1 MRTPRSE
8 SRKPF
13 ALIAILGV
21 FCLFIAAGA
30 HAQALRV
37 TAANASNSAVYNVTF
52 SGSGGSITVL
62 NNDANQHVS
71 LRSLVFIPNTETGK
85 IDLLVSDT
93 SRGEIVR
100 YANATGAAT
109 VVWST
114 ASGPGPTY
122 PDGLSVDGAGNLF
135 VASSASGNNKP
146 AELWVFP
153 RDPLVAAGAG
163 FLAPRL
169 IDRTFGGLSVQ
180 TLEETLVS
188 RTTSA
193 AAAAGDLLV
202 LVGSPAVVLVY
213 SNGGVQAVIGGS
225 GPISPAR
232 TLISSA
238 QFPAGV
244 APGGMDFWPADNSLL
259 ITTANGTVLRYSFT
273 PTSAIRGADFA
284 TGLGNG
290 KFKVKTGVQASTPL
304 AFVANNNGG
313 EILKFGAPPVSGGS
327 NPPLATVT
335 SGVQRPQGLAT
346 SNLAARDAAECLET
360 AGGCELLGNVL
371 KHSVSGLPTV
381 SGYVIEDV
389 CIVPKDP
396 RIAQFGSC
404 TGHSL
409 PVAQVCAGFGDT
421 VIPDYMCG
429 GSGSS
434 TKGFALVKSIS
445 NSLNAAKG
453 ALIANEA
460 FSDGLLDGANPPC
473 PATVLGWAPTEGEGS
488 IVEGNTMLELTSS
501 CGSSKIISRGLS
513 VWGIGLVLNEAALPG
528 KNTADARIRFAAA
541 KYDTL
546 NSTIAL
552 ATIQATFRS
561 TLSACMTTSRSL
573 FDKKKYAPAAAQL
586 VSCDALVAANEAAF
600 SASGNNPNP
609 SAEIR
614 GRIANLHLTINSRI
628 LGNLAP
634 GAWPPL

>member
-1 MRTPRSE
+1 MRITRSE

-13 ALIAILGV
+13 ALTAVLGV
-21 FCLFIAAGA
+21 FSLFIAAGA
-30 HAQALRV
+30 QAQALRV
-37 TAANASNSAVYNVTF
+37 TAANASNSAVYDVTF
-52 SGSGGSITVL
+52 AGSGGSISIL

-71 LRSLVFIPNTETGK
+71 LRSLVFIPNTATGQ

-93 SRGEIVR
+93 ARGEILR
-100 YANATGAAT
+100 YANSTGAAT

-114 ASGPGPTY
+114 AIGPGPTY
-122 PDGLSVDGAGNLF
+122 PDGLSVDGDGNLF
-135 VASSASGNNKP
+135 VASSASGNKT

-153 RDPLVAAGAG
+153 RDLSLPAG
-163 FLAPRL
+163 FQTPRL
-169 IDRTFGGLSVQ
+169 VDRSFGGLAVQ
-180 TLEETLVS
+180 SLEETLIA
-188 RTTSA
+188 RTTSN

-202 LVGSPAVVLVY
+202 LVGSPAAVLVY
-213 SNGGVQAVIGGS
+213 SSAGVQGVINGS

-259 ITTANGTVLRYSFT
+259 ITTASGTLLRYSFT
-273 PTSAIRGADFA
+273 PTSAIRGPDFA

-290 KFKVKTGVQASTPL
+290 KFKVKTGVQASAPL

-313 EILKFGAPPVSGGS
+313 EILKFGAPPVGGGS
-327 NPPLATVT
+327 NPALATVT
-335 SGVQRPQGLAT
+335 SGVQRPQGLAA
-346 SNLAARDAAECLET
+346 SNLAATDAAECLES

-371 KHSVSGLPTV
+371 KHTVSGPTTL

-396 RIAQFGSC
+396 RITQFGSC

-460 FSDGLLDGANPPC
+460 FSEGLLAGANPPC
-473 PATVLGWAPTEGEGS
+473 PTTVLGWAPTEGEGS
-488 IVEGNTMLELTSS
+488 VVEGNTMLELTSG
-501 CGSSKIISRGLS
+501 CGSSRIISRGLS

-528 KNTADARIRFAAA
+528 KNATDARVKFAAA

-561 TLSACMTTSRSL
+561 TLSACMTSSRTL

-586 VSCDALVAANEAAF
+586 VSCDSLVAANEVAF

-628 LGNLAP
+628 LGNPAP
-634 GAWPPL
+634 GEWPPL